1 MHNRHSHTHTHASM
15 HRHSFLLFAIIK
27 ANAHHMYR
35 NNWVRC
41 GQESLGDCRRMNRVG
56 FECEI
61 VRSLRETQPQ
71 RKHLCID
78 LGSKATAVAVLP
90 KSYGNKVFLGEM
102 QGP

>member
-1 MHNRHSHTHTHASM
+1 
-15 HRHSFLLFAIIK
+15 
-27 ANAHHMYR
+27 MYR
-35 NNWVRC
+35 NNRMKC
-41 GQESLGDCRRMNRVG
+41 GQESPGDCRRMNRVG

-90 KSYGNKVFLGEM
+90 KSYSNKDFLGEM